1 MSQFVEASEEEE
13 LLHHP
18 TPRRY
23 VTIAIVLAVIT
34 AFEVAIYYI
43 EAARPVLVPALIV
56 LAFLKFS
63 LVVLWFMHLRFD
75 SNLFRLLFVA
85 GLLIALVVFAAVL
98 ATFFLHLGVVPE
110 VTG

>member
-1 MSQFVEASEEEE
+1 MSQFVESSEEEE

-56 LAFLKFS
+56 FAFLKFS
-63 LVVLWFMHLRFD
+63 LVALWFMHLRFD

-85 GLLIALVVFAAVL
+85 GLLIAVTVFAAVL